1 MMSGALAYQAEYE
14 TYEIINGETY
24 MMSSPKTN
32 HTRINGNL
40 HNIFSDY
47 LKGKRCESFY
57 NLNLFL
63 DEKNFYI
70 PDEMIVCNPDIVEDD
85 GIHGVPDLIVEILSK
100 STADRDRYEK
110 FAKYEQY
117 GVKEYWIVDPF
128 MKRVE
133 VYHLKDGKFVK
144 YASCQVYTDREI
156 KLLSERERAE
166 IVPEIKVSLYDD
178 FIVQVKDIFE
188 RVN

>member
-1 MMSGALAYQAEYE
+1 MSGALAYQEEYE

-47 LKGKRCESFY
+47 LKGKRCESFN

-63 DEKNFYI
+63 DEDNFYI

-85 GIHGVPDLIVEILSK
+85 GIHGVPDLIDEILSK